1 MTIDKDR
8 ARMDM
13 KKLDYLLRDSQMS
26 TEVFQ
31 LVNSLS
37 DSSINFDELLTVY
50 NYRETLAKYF
60 NGQINIYDVMLSVV
74 ESCEISECN
83 TYLVK

>member
-13 KKLDYLLRDSQMS
+13 KKLDYLLKDSQTS
-26 TEVFQ
+26 SEVAQ
-31 LVNSLS
+31 IVNSLS
-37 DSSINFDELLTVY
+37 GSCVNFHELLTIY
-50 NYRETLAKYF
+50 SYRETLEKYF

-74 ESCEISECN
+74 EQCELPEE
-83 TYLVK
+83 